1 MKVKFFTLASV
12 HLILALV
19 IGVVLLYFTFQI
31 VKYIFDRRK
40 LPTETTNFAFGIFT
54 GAVMFTVGY
63 IMSGV
68 LDPLLAT
75 SQILMK
81 GDTGSFSFVLSYM
94 KYVGL
99 FLLVATLAT
108 ALVVYTAV
116 KAFDLFTSTIDEFL
130 EISNGNTGVAVV
142 LSSVII
148 VVALLAKPG
157 VSMLIEALVPFPAVP
172 GIG

>member
-1 MKVKFFTLASV
+1 MNVKIFTLATV

-31 VKYIFDRRK
+31 VKYLFVRRK
-40 LPTETTNFAFGIFT
+40 LPTDTANFAFGIFA

-63 IMSGV
+63 IISGV
-68 LDPLLAT
+68 IEPLLAT

-81 GDTGSFSFVLSYM
+81 GDTGSFLFVLTYM

-99 FLLVATLAT
+99 FLLVAIIAT
-108 ALVVYTAV
+108 ALVIYTAM
-116 KAFDLFTSTIDEFL
+116 KAFDLFTSTIDEFQ
-130 EISNGNTGVAVV
+130 EISNGNSGVALV
-142 LSSVII
+142 LSAVII

-157 VSMLIEALVPFPAVP
+157 VSMLIEALVPFPSVT